1 MDDLSELARILF
13 NYINNSYYQKSKANY
28 CYIESVEI
36 GYDNNQA
43 LEYNI
48 NIDWGRYYPEDNE
61 KFHLNESRSSVIN
74 VDPKYID
81 NYEVILGQF
90 IESIKESR

>member
-13 NYINNSYYQKSKANY
+13 NYINNSYYQKSKYNY
-28 CYIESVEI
+28 CYIDKVEI
-36 GYDNNQA
+36 DYDNNQA

-61 KFHLNESRSSVIN
+61 KSDLNESHSSIIK
-74 VDPKYID
+74 VDTKYID
-81 NYEVILGQF
+81 DYEVILGQF
-90 IESIKESR
+90 IERIKED